1 MQINKKTML
10 KERKSPKTVLKKKR
24 SLSYHREFKITI
36 IKVLSDLKE
45 NTDNHWGYV
54 NKMRTSTK
62 RSYIEKKKSI
72 LKLKNITEFKK
83 FTRGHQQI
91 GSSTERISKLKD
103 MLFEIIK
110 SEEQKGKKKWIDHQ
124 ADHYT
129 HFWEKCA
136 VFYFHIHNTSINT
149 CGYFSYMLPGGLHFN
164 SVLTATR
171 VSTGLTG

>member
-110 SEEQKGKKKWIDHQ
+110 SEEQKGKKKMNRPSSRPL
-124 ADHYT
+124 YT
-129 HFWEKCA
+129 FLRKMCCVLLSHSQYFYKHIW
-136 VFYFHIHNTSINT
+136 VFF
-149 CGYFSYMLPGGLHFN
+149 LH
-164 SVLTATR
+164 VTR
-171 VSTGLTG
+171 WPTF